1 MSIPPKIL
9 LATDGSEDSELAART
24 AIDLSKRLDSQLHV
38 VYVTPEHAYH
48 HAYYHLRHREEVE
61 RFRREDRLM
70 LDELADRVR
79 EAGGILAETHLRVGD
94 AAKEIVGAAEEL
106 GAGLIVV
113 GSRGRGRMRRLLM
126 GSVSDS
132 VVRHAHCSV
141 LVVRVGE
148 VMSSHKE
155 ENVQKESSWTP
166 SWSTAP

>member
-1 MSIPPKIL
+1 MSILPKIL
-9 LATDGSEDSELAART
+9 LASDGSEDSELAART
-24 AIDLSKRLDSQLHV
+24 AIDLSKRLDSQLHI

-48 HAYYHLRHREEVE
+48 HAYYDLRHREEVE
-61 RFRREDRLM
+61 RFGREDRRM

-79 EAGGILAETHLRVGD
+79 ETGGTLAETHLRVGD

-113 GSRGRGRMRRLLM
+113 GSRDRGRMRRLVM

-166 SWSTAP
+166 SWPTAP